1 MSIFYNKVAK
11 DISFVVMTSISGSL
25 LWTVW
30 KDIYNLKV
38 NNLSYK
44 IRNLRDM
51 INLNFG
57 MLLGFSLG
65 INYVYT
71 GKPLLYNIFK

>member
-1 MSIFYNKVAK
+1 MAHK
-11 DISFVVMTSISGSL
+11 
-25 LWTVW
+25 
-30 KDIYNLKV
+30 
-38 NNLSYK
+38 LSYK
-44 IRNLRDM
+44 IRGLRDM

-71 GKPLLYNIFK
+71 GKPLLYNFY

>member
-1 MSIFYNKVAK
+1 MSVCYFKAAK
-11 DISFVVMTSISGSL
+11 DISFVIMISISGSL
-25 LWTVW
+25 LWTVL
-30 KDIYNLKV
+30 KDLLNLKV
-38 NNLSYK
+38 NKLPYK
-44 IRNLRDM
+44 IRGLRDM

-71 GKPLLYNIFK
+71 GKPLLYNFY

>member
-1 MSIFYNKVAK
+1 MSICYFK
-11 DISFVVMTSISGSL
+11 DISFVVMSSISGSL

-38 NNLSYK
+38 NNLSNK

-71 GKPLLYNIFK
+71 GKPLIYNIFK

>member
-1 MSIFYNKVAK
+1 MSICYNKAAK
-11 DISFVVMTSISGSL
+11 DISFVILTSISGSL

-30 KDIYNLKV
+30 KDLLNLKV
-38 NNLSYK
+38 NKLSYK
-44 IRNLRDM
+44 IRGLRDM

-71 GKPLLYNIFK
+71 GKPLLYNFY